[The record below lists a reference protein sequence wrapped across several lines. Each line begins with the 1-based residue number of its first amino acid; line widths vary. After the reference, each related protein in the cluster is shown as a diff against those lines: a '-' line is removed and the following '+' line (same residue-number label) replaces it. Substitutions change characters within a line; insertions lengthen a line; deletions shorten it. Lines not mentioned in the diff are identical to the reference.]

1 MKKICI
7 VTTARSEYGL
17 LRWVIDEVYK
27 DNSLELQLIVTGS
40 HLSPEQGMTIDA
52 IVKDGYPIS
61 KKIEFLMSTAS
72 DSGIAK
78 SMGICGLSFAD
89 AFAEL
94 RPDILVVLGDRYELL
109 PICSTALLMNI
120 PIAHISG
127 GDITEGA
134 IDNQIRNAVTMM
146 STYHF
151 SGTEESAERIFRM
164 TNSKNNVYITGETNL
179 DNFRKLP
186 KWDRTKLATSLNINK
201 NKKWVLCTYHSETK
215 LTIEENLKRV
225 DNLLSFFEIHQELE
239 IIVTK
244 ANSDLGGV
252 EINEKF
258 TRASKELSNVHL
270 FNSLGQHR
278 YISILSQI
286 KFMIG
291 NSSSGIFETPIL
303 RVPVIN
309 IGNRQKGRKTPNNII
324 NVDGS
329 LDSISN
335 AFFTVESEEYKS
347 SLESIVNPY
356 GDGHASERIVQI
368 LKVL

>member
-1 MKKICI
+1 
-7 VTTARSEYGL
+7 
-17 LRWVIDEVYK
+17 
-27 DNSLELQLIVTGS
+27 
-40 HLSPEQGMTIDA
+40 
-52 IVKDGYPIS
+52 
-61 KKIEFLMSTAS
+61 
-72 DSGIAK
+72 
-78 SMGICGLSFAD
+78 
-89 AFAEL
+89 
-94 RPDILVVLGDRYELL
+94 
-109 PICSTALLMNI
+109 MNI